1 MVMCLADI
9 TMLIY
14 KFHNVRVDR
23 ILKLEVKALSPSSTS
38 VTNCVNPYKKEPLHF
53 LQHQNEVAG

>member
-53 LQHQNEVAG
+53 LQH

>member
-23 ILKLEVKALSPSSTS
+23 ILKLEVQALSPSSIA
-38 VTNCVNPYKKEPLHF
+38 VTNCVNP
-53 LQHQNEVAG
+53 